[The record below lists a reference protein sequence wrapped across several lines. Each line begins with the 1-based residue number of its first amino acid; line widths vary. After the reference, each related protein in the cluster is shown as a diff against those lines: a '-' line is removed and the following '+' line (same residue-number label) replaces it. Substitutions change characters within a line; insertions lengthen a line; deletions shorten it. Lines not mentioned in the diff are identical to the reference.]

1 MHNTLTSWDIRMKKY
16 YILTILLFLLV
27 VSGCASNKTEQ
38 KILYKFDK
46 QTSYSTDELLDH
58 LDNYQEGLVINIVL
72 KSEYVTDDYKT
83 KIVPG
88 MTAQEIDA
96 IIKEM
101 REVSKGYFTNLN
113 LSFIE
118 SYNLSELG
126 IVEYS
131 SYSANITIFLGIEE
145 LSIDEID
152 RLLLISK
159 ADEVEFVEVKRF
171 N

>member
-1 MHNTLTSWDIRMKKY
+1 MKKY
-16 YILTILLFLLV
+16 YILTILVLLV
-27 VSGCASNKTEQ
+27 VLSGCVSNKSEQ
-38 KILYKFDK
+38 KVLYKFDK

-58 LDNYQEGLVINIVL
+58 LDNYKEGLVINIVL

-83 KIVPG
+83 KVVPG

-101 REVSKGYFTNLN
+101 REVSKSYFTNLN
-113 LSFIE
+113 LAFMT
-118 SYNLSELG
+118 SYNLDELG

-131 SYSANITIFLGIEE
+131 SYSANITIYLGLEE
-145 LSIDEID
+145 LTIDEID

-159 ADEVEFVEVKRF
+159 ADEVLFVEVKRF